1 MQDKSVID
9 KADYY
14 LDITA
19 DVCPMTFVRARLLI
33 ERMNPG
39 ETALIRLKG
48 EEPLKNVPA
57 SVAELGHKVEN
68 LAPESPGAE
77 VYLLRIRTKS

>member
-1 MQDKSVID
+1 MQNKAVIE

-19 DVCPMTFVRARLLI
+19 DVCPMTFVRTRLLI

-39 ETALIRLKG
+39 QTAQIRLKG

-57 SVAELGHKVEN
+57 SVAELGHEVN
-68 LAPESPGAE
+68 DLAPESPGADI
-77 VYLLRIRTKS
+77 YLLRIRTKS

>member
-1 MQDKSVID
+1 MHNKAVIE

-19 DVCPMTFVRARLLI
+19 DVCPMTFVRTRLLI

-39 ETALIRLKG
+39 QTAQIRLKG

-57 SVAELGHKVEN
+57 SVAELGHKVES
-68 LAPESPGAE
+68 LSPESTGAE

>member
-1 MQDKSVID
+1 MQNKAVIE

-19 DVCPMTFVRARLLI
+19 DVCPMTFVRTRLLI

-39 ETALIRLKG
+39 QTAQIRLKG

-57 SVAELGHKVEN
+57 SVAELGHEVN
-68 LAPESPGAE
+68 DLAPESPGAE
-77 VYLLRIRTKS
+77 IYLLRIRTKS